1 MGAQAGD
8 FLVGHGTSAMN
19 KSSGENG
26 KGLVRLGFWTGLIT
40 PALAYVKSNRGKGG
54 CRWAVRHWIP
64 AGPVEAHVMAA
75 DRLHADHCCTSEQAF
90 LDLAARALL
99 PAFIAVAASQM
110 NLHLYWQSSL
120 TTRPALLGDER
131 QL

>member
-1 MGAQAGD
+1 MLSRTGAKAD
-8 FLVGHGTSAMN
+8 AVGRS
-19 KSSGENG
+19 
-26 KGLVRLGFWTGLIT
+26 VR
-40 PALAYVKSNRGKGG
+40 R
-54 CRWAVRHWIP
+54 WIP

-75 DRLHADHCCTSEQAF
+75 DRLHADLCCTSEQAF